1 MPTISQL
8 PSLADVTAADAIPVS
23 QNGATHSVSVGA
35 LLASAQPA
43 IISEPGTLLG
53 RVSLGAGGPEPV
65 TVGAGLVLNDGTLT
79 ASAFDSAEPAA
90 ANHAIADRP
99 CDAEQ

>member
-35 LLASAQPA
+35 LLASTQPA
-43 IISEPGTLLG
+43 IISESGTLLG
-53 RVSLGAGGPEPV
+53 RVSVGAGGPEPV
-65 TVGAGLVLNDGTLT
+65 AVGAGLVLNDGTLT
-79 ASAFDSAEPAA
+79 ASRIRFGQPAA
-90 ANHAIADRP
+90 ANQRYRQP
-99 CDAEQ
+99 TMRC

>member
-43 IISEPGTLLG
+43 IISELRHIARP
-53 RVSLGAGGPEPV
+53 RQPRRRRPGAGHRRGR
-65 TVGAGLVLNDGTLT
+65 
-79 ASAFDSAEPAA
+79 AA
-90 ANHAIADRP
+90 A
-99 CDAEQ
+99 E

>member
-8 PSLADVTAADAIPVS
+8 PTLADVTAADAIPVS

-35 LLASAQPA
+35 LLASTQ
-43 IISEPGTLLG
+43 
-53 RVSLGAGGPEPV
+53 
-65 TVGAGLVLNDGTLT
+65 
-79 ASAFDSAEPAA
+79 PAA
-90 ANHAIADRP
+90 AYRAIADRP